1 MAKQRFN
8 LNETMLDARQGIEE
22 ARANAEKAGEESAAT
37 QEKEGT
43 EAEYDR
49 NTSSQS
55 DNAPDEIALQKN
67 GSAPEHEELEPK
79 EDSIALKMETPCD
92 KPEKIESSSVE
103 KKINGIRKKIRKDE
117 KEGRIMRNVY
127 LEEDMLEKLEDIKK
141 SMNKGR
147 NKEKKDTLVFV
158 IDLLNVAAQEFI
170 DKYYKDIVGK

>member
-22 ARANAEKAGEESAAT
+22 ARANAEKAEEKTEESPAT
-37 QEKEGT
+37 FTAENSCVEANNQEEENIRPEQ
-43 EAEYDR
+43 EA
-49 NTSSQS
+49 
-55 DNAPDEIALQKN
+55 APD
-67 GSAPEHEELEPK
+67 K
-79 EDSIALKMETPCD
+79 ESVKS
-92 KPEKIESSSVE
+92 ESPAVE
-103 KKINGIRKKIRKDE
+103 RKINGIRKRIRKDE